1 MNQLKLIPVSNV
13 LPLRVTRV
21 LRGEANCQREAK
33 KNDQL
38 SGATQPP
45 LPLTPQRLELIKA
58 YGKPPL
64 RDAEKA
70 ATPIPRPFAPRAQA
84 ALPARDHRLGDT
96 PLTPLRLALSSGI
109 RRLVAG
115 LILVAVLQILTL
127 GAIFWLGAINT
138 PWSRPVA
145 LPSDKNPVPEAQFA
159 IPAPVLS
166 APTTLE
172 ASAGENVPFPVAL
185 DGTDGVPARSIIS
198 ISGLPQGSTFSSG
211 RPYGGTEWNFK
222 TDEIGDLYL
231 AVPSTAGSEAKL
243 IIQLVA
249 PNGGV
254 LAATTTILNVTA
266 GPEAMRAGPEAN
278 IPVHAV
284 KTQLIQGQPGDQ
296 SSQELNAMDAG
307 QRSVNL
313 ESRKAPSED
322 TVQLPTKHQAPTAS
336 DGVDTGW
343 IKPSASVN
351 LRKGPKSSAP
361 VVGVVAKGAK
371 LRVISR
377 KRGWVQVTNP
387 ATSQQGWIYA
397 GVVDTIR

>member
-1 MNQLKLIPVSNV
+1 MNQLKLIPPSNV
-13 LPLRVTRV
+13 LPLKAARV
-21 LRGEANCQREAK
+21 LRGEAKE
-33 KNDQL
+33 NDHL
-38 SGATQPP
+38 PGATQPS

-58 YGKPPL
+58 YGKPPV
-64 RDAEKA
+64 RNAEKPA
-70 ATPIPRPFAPRAQA
+70 ATPIPSSFAARARA
-84 ALPARDHRLGDT
+84 APPVRDNRLGNT

-127 GAIFWLGAINT
+127 GAILWLGLINA
-138 PWSRPVA
+138 PWSRPEA
-145 LPSDKNPVPEAQFA
+145 LPSNENPVPEAQSA

-166 APTTLE
+166 APTMLK
-172 ASAGENVPFPVAL
+172 ASAGENVPFPMAL

-198 ISGLPQGSTFSSG
+198 INGLPQGSTFSSG
-211 RPYGGTEWNFK
+211 RPYGETEWNFK
-222 TDEIGDLYL
+222 PDEIGDLHL
-231 AVPSTAGSEAKL
+231 AVPNTGSSEAKL

-249 PNGGV
+249 PNGGI
-254 LAATTTILNVTA
+254 LAATTTILNVMA
-266 GPEAMRAGPEAN
+266 GPEAKTASPEAN
-278 IPVHAV
+278 IPVYAV

-307 QRSVNL
+307 ESPVNL
-313 ESRKAPSED
+313 NAAKAASTGD
-322 TVQLPTKHQAPTAS
+322 TVPLPTPHPAPIAS
-336 DGVDTGW
+336 GDVDASW
-343 IKPSASVN
+343 IKPSASVH

-377 KRGWVQVTNP
+377 KRGWVEVTNP

-397 GVVDTIR
+397 GVVDAIR